1 MRVIR
6 LLVAVVLT
14 TIVVIWPSVA
24 LPQAPAATAAPVAAE
39 ATPPPITAAI
49 ANAITNA
56 GETISAA
63 ITAEIGKAEEEV
75 VGLAFNVGAIFAI
88 AVAIALAIG
97 MIIGSLLS
105 SLILRSAIKR
115 LAASQ

>member
-14 TIVVIWPSVA
+14 TIVVIWPSTA
-24 LPQAPAATAAPVAAE
+24 LPQAPAAAPVAAE

>member
-14 TIVVIWPSVA
+14 TIVVIWSSVA
-24 LPQAPAATAAPVAAE
+24 LPQEPAAAPVTAE

-63 ITAEIGKAEEEV
+63 ITVEIGKAEEEV
-75 VGLAFNVGAIFAI
+75 VGLAFNIGAIFAI
-88 AVAIALAIG
+88 CVAIALAIG

>member
-1 MRVIR
+1 MRAFR
-6 LLVAVVLT
+6 LLIAVVLT
-14 TIVVIWPSVA
+14 TIVVVWPSVA
-24 LPQAPAATAAPVAAE
+24 LPQSPSVTAPIATE

-56 GETISAA
+56 GESISAA

-88 AVAIALAIG
+88 SIAVALAIG

-105 SLILRSAIKR
+105 ALILRSAIKR